1 MSPPDTAQL
10 PALTNDSSDPDL
22 VGLSSPQILILK
34 RLADSFVAKCQR
46 KETFAKY
53 SSFQPS
59 CRRNN
64 VSKTPF

>member
-34 RLADSFVAKCQR
+34 RFCSQMSEKGFAL
-46 KETFAKY
+46 TFAKY